1 MVRLEL
7 LYGINRD
14 INIENHT
21 VMYIVSLYV
30 VYVVAEPS
38 V

>member
-1 MVRLEL
+1 VDHFEL

-14 INIENHT
+14 TDVENHT
-21 VMYIVSLYV
+21 IMYIVSLYV
-30 VYVVAEPS
+30 VYVVAEAF

>member
-1 MVRLEL
+1 MVHFEL

-30 VYVVAEPS
+30 VYVVAEAL